1 VTDVDDPLSP
11 QTVVAPDVPDG
22 PDAAIRPESRVGAD
36 AVPGAADDASILRA
50 GESVLFIDE
59 KQREYM
65 RALKPG
71 GSVHL
76 RGGAFAA
83 DDLIGRPEGRRVK
96 NSGGEVF
103 LLLRPTYA
111 QLIPNL
117 PRRAQVI
124 YPKDTGPILLWGDIG
139 PGMRVLEAGTGPGAL
154 TMALL
159 RAVGPTGSVTSYELR
174 PEFID
179 MARGNVERFHGP
191 APQWHV
197 VNADVREGIAERG
210 LDRIVL
216 DMAEPW
222 SVLAAA
228 AISLRPGGV
237 LVVYVPTVMQVKQV
251 ADQAPAAGFGA
262 VYIFET
268 MQRPWHSQ
276 GLSIRPEHRMVA
288 HTGFLI
294 ICRRIVD

>member
-1 VTDVDDPLSP
+1 M
-11 QTVVAPDVPDG
+11 TVVEEETVQVDG
-22 PDAAIRPESRVGAD
+22 AT
-36 AVPGAADDASILRA
+36 GAADDAARLRP
-50 GESVLFIDE
+50 GESVLFIDS
-59 KQREYM
+59 KQREYL
-65 RALKPG
+65 RQLKPG

-76 RGGAFAA
+76 RGGAFASDA
-83 DDLIGRPEGRRVK
+83 LIGQPEGRRVK
-96 NSGGEVF
+96 NSGGETF

-124 YPKDTGPILLWGDIG
+124 YPKDIGPILMWGDIA

-154 TMALL
+154 TIALL
-159 RAVGPTGSVTSYELR
+159 RAIGPTGSLTSYELR

-191 APQWHV
+191 APQWQV
-197 VNADVREGIAERG
+197 VNADVREGIAERA
-210 LDRIVL
+210 LDRMVL
-216 DMAEPW
+216 DLPEPW
-222 SVLAAA
+222 SVLAPAA
-228 AISLRPGGV
+228 AALRPGGV
-237 LVVYVPTVMQVKQV
+237 LVVYLPTVLQVKQF

-262 VYIFET
+262 VTIFET
-268 MQRPWHSQ
+268 LQRPWHSQ

-288 HTGFLI
+288 HTGFLT

>member
-1 VTDVDDPLSP
+1 MSGVDDPLSP
-11 QTVVAPDVPDG
+11 QLPVG
-22 PDAAIRPESRVGAD
+22 PDASGGPEVPVGAD
-36 AVPGAADDASILRA
+36 VTRGTTDDASILRA

-71 GSVHL
+71 GSFHL

-96 NSGGEVF
+96 NSGGEMF
-103 LLLRPTYA
+103 LVLRPTYA

-228 AISLRPGGV
+228 AISLRAGGV